1 MMAWLKPTYSEIKE
15 EITAIYKS
23 YRTNAD
29 SAPLSDLWIYSR
41 VLARLASS
49 LYSGFEAVRRDL
61 FPSTSVGRYLDSW
74 IYLFGLSNGDGG
86 YGLILPSTSS
96 GDSALKVICTA
107 GTPEITGETLVDT
120 AGNRYQIDETY
131 TFAGYGT
138 YNADV
143 VSIDTGLACNLA
155 IGETLTFESPP
166 SGIDEEAETVA
177 PLTGGLDAET
187 DSEGQ
192 ARIVRELQTPSMG
205 GNASQWVRWVEE
217 TSQGE
222 YDGYVWSMRQNQP
235 YGYGTTDYTA
245 LLRGQTGRNRIIT
258 SDQKNAIT
266 AYVQSQAP
274 VRQMRQS
281 RCLDFTVDPS
291 KIEVVYSLAPD
302 ASSDKEC
309 DWDAYANQRSA
320 AAGCSE
326 ANKLVVVDAVYAAG
340 VLSSGDTVIIA
351 GEAAVVDLAPGA
363 AGAPVSG
370 NMDRFSVTTW
380 PWSSSLVTGG
390 PGAGPFNIT
399 SGGGLVEDV
408 LEAINEYLDTLGPE
422 RGDYSSAATTAWDDT
437 IRIAWIQNSVIDAG
451 DGDIIDIGTCEID
464 GATADVGPTASAT
477 TDVYLKV
484 CDAPIGEIVIW
495 EDKT

>member
-1 MMAWLKPTYSEIKE
+1 MAWIKPTYSEIKDE
-15 EITAIYKS
+15 VMAIYKS
-23 YRTNAD
+23 YRANAD

-41 VLARLASS
+41 VLARLGSA

-61 FPSTSVGRYLDSW
+61 FPSTAVGRYLDSW
-74 IYLFGLSNGDGG
+74 LFVFGLSDGNSS

-96 GDSALKVICTA
+96 GDSALKVTCTA
-107 GTPEITGETLVDT
+107 GTPEITGETLTDT

-131 TFAGYGT
+131 TFAAPGT
-138 YNADV
+138 YNADL
-143 VSIDTGLACNLA
+143 VSIDTGLSCNLS
-155 IGETLTFESPP
+155 IGEILTFESPP
-166 SGIDEEAETVA
+166 AGISEEAEIMSS
-177 PLTGGLDAET
+177 LTGGLDAET

-192 ARIVRELQTPSMG
+192 SRVVRELQTPSMG

-222 YDGYVWSMRQNQP
+222 YDAYVWSMRQNQP

-245 LLRGQTGRNRIIT
+245 LRRGQTGRNRIIS
-258 SDQKNAIT
+258 SDQKNEIT
-266 AYVQSQAP
+266 AYVESQAP

-291 KIEVVYSLAPD
+291 QIEVVFSLAPD
-302 ASSDKEC
+302 ASADKEC
-309 DWDAYANQRSA
+309 DWDAQANQRQT
-320 AAGCSE
+320 AAGCNE
-326 ANKLVVVDAVYAAG
+326 ADLLVIVDAVYPAG
-340 VLSSGDTVIIA
+340 VLASGDTVIIA
-351 GEAAVVDLAPGA
+351 NELATVDLAPGA

-370 NMDRFSVTTW
+370 NMDRFTVESW

-390 PGAGPFNIT
+390 PGAGPFYVT

-408 LEAINEYLDTLGPE
+408 LEAIVDYLDTLGPE
-422 RGDYSSAATTAWDDT
+422 RGDYASTASAAWDDT
-437 IRIAWIQNSVIDAG
+437 IRIAWVQNAVIGAG
-451 DGDIIDIGTCEID
+451 DGDIIDVGTCEID

-477 TDVYLKV
+477 TDVYIKV
-484 CDAPIGEIVIW
+484 CDTPIGEIVIW